1 MANLWSVDRRFS
13 WRADAGQHQFSALC
27 RNAI

>member
-1 MANLWSVDRRFS
+1 MVNLRSADRRFS
-13 WRADAGQHQFSALC
+13 WPADAGQHLFSALC